1 MDMEES
7 GKANIITS
15 ETSKPSQKKDEVE
28 INNSKYYYH
37 YRLNFKNGV
46 RLSRP
51 RITND
56 VGYIISTAL
65 GRDQLY
71 GALFLTNLKFNDP
84 RTVQQYLALTYT
96 PRFRY
101 KVKTNCATH
110 ICKDNGQPITFRTC
124 PAFGKHGG
132 AGEWVILPPKTTK
145 TQEDKQNKK
154 TKRTIRLT
162 SNYFFQDGGATDR
175 WYMGGLDEKL
185 LMKVLIASLK
195 AYSGKKIDQKNLKK
209 AFKSGGTSINKKEE
223 GITPFFKEGAE
234 GEKGE
239 KGEKGEEGAIIASES
254 GIVGYIKKGYYNIT
268 DNKENKYIALFYIS
282 VSVGFQQTASE
293 RLYLKFWG
301 NMWIDLFRKDSQ
313 NTNNNKIKCDEFSYS
328 QKDTKGTIE
337 IPKSLYM
344 FKDPNICGIRLITK
358 NIVTSDYLF
367 EDIENNDLLSELIN
381 EKIINLKKIL
391 LSRFYSDPFDSIKVS
406 RSIDLVLWQS
416 LLNNLRFC
424 SKDERSPSLIYLPN
438 LNFGSEF

>member
-1 MDMEES
+1 MDMKES
-7 GKANIITS
+7 GKENIITS

-65 GRDQLY
+65 GRNKLY

-84 RTVQQYLALTYT
+84 RTAQQYLALTYT

-162 SNYFFQDGGATDR
+162 PNYFFQDGGATDR

-195 AYSGKKIDQKNLKK
+195 AYSGKNIDQKNLKK

-239 KGEKGEEGAIIASES
+239 EGAIIASES
-254 GIVGYIKKGYYNIT
+254 GIVGYVKKDSAKIERYTDKYN
-268 DNKENKYIALFYIS
+268 ALLYVS
-282 VSVGFQQTASE
+282 VSVGFQQTASK

-367 EDIENNDLLSELIN
+367 EDIENNDLLSELIK
-381 EKIINLKKIL
+381 EKIINLKEL
-391 LSRFYSDPFDSIKVS
+391 LLEYCEYCCRPWYYC
-406 RSIDLVLWQS
+406 L
-416 LLNNLRFC
+416 C
-424 SKDERSPSLIYLPN
+424 SKNETFPSLIYLPE
-438 LNFGSEF
+438 LSLGSEF